1 MADKI
6 ERIGRVSFDAGI
18 VEPVHR
24 YTPEERAEK
33 IREIEQASA
42 DRAELRAL
50 LAKYPNPNH
59 LSFAELLEQAVNGGQ
74 IKDDDLDYILDI
86 GNHRESDTSGV
97 IVDIG
102 RK

>member
-1 MADKI
+1 MADRI
-6 ERIGRVSFDAGI
+6 ERIGRVSFDADR
-18 VEPVHR
+18 VEPVRR

-33 IREIEQASA
+33 IKEIEQAAA

-86 GNHRESDTSGV
+86 GNHRDSDDSGV
-97 IVDIG
+97 ILDIG
-102 RK
+102 NI